1 VSSVAAIWH
10 EVECGGY
17 EADMA
22 LWERLAARYPG
33 PVLDVGSG
41 TGRVA
46 LRLATAGASVVA
58 LDRDAALLA
67 VLEERAG
74 QVAAGKVTAI
84 AGDARKFVSEERFG
98 LVIVAMQTIQLFGGA
113 GERLRFLR
121 CARGNVAPGG
131 CVAIALADLG
141 RDAAQGPVSFAPDVM
156 EVGDERFTSRPV
168 SVHLDPDEVVIQ
180 RERVRTVSGGAVE
193 RSVSREAIDRVS
205 PGQVIAEAREAG
217 FETASLERVPATGS
231 YAGAQVVLLDG

>member
-1 VSSVAAIWH
+1 MSSAAAIWH

-33 PVLDVGSG
+33 PILDVGSG

-58 LDRDAALLA
+58 LDHDVALLA

-74 QVAAGKVTAI
+74 LVAAGKVTAV
-84 AGDARKFVSEERFG
+84 AGDAREFVSEERFG

-113 GERLRFLR
+113 DERLRFLR

-141 RDAAQGPVSFAPDVM
+141 R
-156 EVGDERFTSRPV
+156 
-168 SVHLDPDEVVIQ
+168 
-180 RERVRTVSGGAVE
+180 
-193 RSVSREAIDRVS
+193 
-205 PGQVIAEAREAG
+205 
-217 FETASLERVPATGS
+217 
-231 YAGAQVVLLDG
+231 